1 MSTSLYPFKL
11 KDSVA
16 LVVLVCLNLS
26 IYANAVL
33 NEQLTA
39 IVFSKAAQSQFF
51 SKRNAYRK
59 RRFFRLRIQC
69 FGGFYFKIAKLIFS
83 PTFSNILLLKPHY
96 VISS

>member
-16 LVVLVCLNLS
+16 LGVLVCLNLS

-39 IVFSKAAQSQFF
+39 IVFSKAAQRKVNSSLNVTLIEREDFF
-51 SKRNAYRK
+51 VCEYNVLGVFISK
-59 RRFFRLRIQC
+59 
-69 FGGFYFKIAKLIFS
+69 
-83 PTFSNILLLKPHY
+83 LLN
-96 VISS
+96 

>member
-39 IVFSKAAQSQFF
+39 IVFSKAAQS
-51 SKRNAYRK
+51 
-59 RRFFRLRIQC
+59 
-69 FGGFYFKIAKLIFS
+69 
-83 PTFSNILLLKPHY
+83 ILL
-96 VISS
+96 